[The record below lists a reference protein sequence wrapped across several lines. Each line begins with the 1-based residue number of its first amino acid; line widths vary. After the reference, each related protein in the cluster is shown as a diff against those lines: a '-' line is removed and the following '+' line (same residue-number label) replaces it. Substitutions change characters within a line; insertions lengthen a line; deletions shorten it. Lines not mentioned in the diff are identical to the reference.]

1 MAQHDPAAELDPRFS
16 DANATPTQW
25 VEAREQLEGA
35 KAYWISTVRPDGRPH
50 VTTIA
55 AVWVD
60 GALHFTTGQT
70 ERKAMNLAQNANCV
84 VTTGTSALE
93 GLDIVVEGEAVR
105 VTNEARLHRLADAYV
120 EKYDQLFVFEVRD
133 GALWIEGSDDPGL
146 AFEIRPT
153 KGFGFGKGVS
163 FSQTRWRFTLP

>member
-1 MAQHDPAAELDPRFS
+1 MAQHEPTAELDARFS
-16 DANATPTQW
+16 DPTASPTPW

-35 KAYWISTVRPDGRPH
+35 KAYWLSTVRPDGRPN

-70 ERKAMNLAQNANCV
+70 ERKAMNLAHNANCV

-105 VTNEARLHRLADAYV
+105 VTDEARLHRMADAYV
-120 EKYDQLFVFEVRD
+120 EKYDQLFVFDVHD